1 MHKTIS
7 IAAALGLMLAVGP
20 AYADDE
26 ADCLKGIAK
35 LKAVKKP
42 TTAPPSWLA
51 ERGGALKAPR
61 GERRPRDKLVSRYS
75 KSSGAMGWESNPLL
89 NLV

>member
-20 AYADDE
+20 AYADDK

-42 TTAPPSWLA
+42 TEKQKKQLA
-51 ERGGALKAPR
+51 DAEQEELENDWAECKQVL
-61 GERRPRDKLVSRYS
+61 SR
-75 KSSGAMGWESNPLL
+75 
-89 NLV
+89 